1 MLKRITKAMSCTN
14 SASVAIAVP
23 VEQAEASQAR
33 FDALMNSRF
42 HNEGDPL
49 RNVRPDSQGYK
60 WPGHV
65 VSQVEDLGN
74 LGFVTRAYIGRS

>member
-14 SASVAIAVP
+14 S
-23 VEQAEASQAR
+23 
-33 FDALMNSRF
+33 
-42 HNEGDPL
+42 
-49 RNVRPDSQGYK
+49 
-60 WPGHV
+60 GHV